1 MYDSMEKRKQNER
14 IIGGDMA
21 FIMSCFF
28 RSAEAVMQFE

>member
-14 IIGGDMA
+14 IIGGD
-21 FIMSCFF
+21 IMSCFF